1 MLPSASNQSSLRCPL
16 NEVFGSRGQVRL
28 LRVLSTAPH
37 RPFLPAEAAT
47 RAGMTESGARKALQR
62 LSRTGLV
69 ERTGNGEKNQFV
81 FYGEGALAQ
90 EVARLFQ
97 VERERG
103 EALAQALRKTIGGL
117 SNPPEIAWVQDFLG
131 GWKDLQEVA
140 VFCPGETSVE
150 CVEALRERLVAV
162 EREFAVSLEVRT
174 CSAGELDEVNW
185 PEVVVLRGTPPGAT
199 VASSTEDV
207 SEKNPGDN
215 PFSPAGKLNP
225 ESPEFSGAL
234 VALLEENL
242 SVLRRARE
250 NVRGRLGESRNGHS
264 HDLWEWQKILD
275 TFSFPRLLHFLESD
289 SPRAVRLRESSPF
302 PAVLSEKEK
311 ARLAELASAP
321 HSRNV
326 M

>member
-1 MLPSASNQSSLRCPL
+1 
-16 NEVFGSRGQVRL
+16 
-28 LRVLSTAPH
+28 
-37 RPFLPAEAAT
+37 
-47 RAGMTESGARKALQR
+47 MTESGARKALQR
-62 LSRTGLV
+62 LTRTGLV

-90 EVARLFQ
+90 ELTRLFQ

-103 EALAQALRKTIGGL
+103 EAFAQALRKTISRL
-117 SNPPEIAWVQDFLG
+117 SNPLEIAWARDFLA
-131 GWKDLQEVA
+131 GWTDRQEVV
-140 VFCPGETSVE
+140 VFCPDESSVE
-150 CVEALRERLVAV
+150 CVEALKERLVEV
-162 EREFAVSLEVRT
+162 EREFEVSLEVRT
-174 CSAGELDEVNW
+174 CSARELDEVNW
-185 PEVVVLRGTPPGAT
+185 REVVVLRGTPPGAP
-199 VASSTEDV
+199 VAYPTEDPQGRT
-207 SEKNPGDN
+207 SRES
-215 PFSPAGKLNP
+215 PFSAAGKLNP

-289 SPRAVRLRESSPF
+289 SPRAVRLRETSPF
-302 PAVLSEKEK
+302 PAVLSEEEK

-321 HSRNV
+321 HLQNV

>member
-1 MLPSASNQSSLRCPL
+1 
-16 NEVFGSRGQVRL
+16 
-28 LRVLSTAPH
+28 
-37 RPFLPAEAAT
+37 
-47 RAGMTESGARKALQR
+47 MTESGARKALQR
-62 LSRTGLV
+62 LTRTGLV

-81 FYGEGALAQ
+81 FYAEGALAQ

-103 EALAQALRKTIGGL
+103 EAFAQALRKKIGGL
-117 SNPPEIAWVQDFLG
+117 SNPPEIAWVKDFLA
-131 GWKDLQEVA
+131 GWTDHQEVA
-140 VFCPGETSVE
+140 VFCPDESSVE
-150 CVEALRERLVAV
+150 CVEALRERLVEV
-162 EREFAVSLEVRT
+162 EREFEVSLEVRVY
-174 CSAGELDEVNW
+174 SARGLDEVNW
-185 PEVVVLRGTPPGAT
+185 REVVVLKGTPPGPPLANP
-199 VASSTEDV
+199 TEDPLGK
-207 SEKNPGDN
+207 SSGES
-215 PFSPAGKLNP
+215 PFSAVGKLNP

-275 TFSFPRLLHFLESD
+275 TFSFPKLLHFLESD

-321 HSRNV
+321 HSRNL